1 MTGGAT
7 AWHYRRQ
14 PVGKIITVILEVLK
28 YSILI
33 YSFTK
38 AREQGSM
45 MWCTHL
51 QRSYCSLP
59 SPRMHWARC
68 VRYGSACELL
78 LRMGTKLWSSSLNSF
93 SNFLHERK
101 QTLIT
106 DAIEGDVQNKNFLKS
121 AVLHTWWNHILWYSL
136 LQVLIA
142 GSYS

>member
-45 MWCTHL
+45 M
-51 QRSYCSLP
+51 
-59 SPRMHWARC
+59 
-68 VRYGSACELL
+68 
-78 LRMGTKLWSSSLNSF
+78 
-93 SNFLHERK
+93 
-101 QTLIT
+101 
-106 DAIEGDVQNKNFLKS
+106 
-121 AVLHTWWNHILWYSL
+121 
-136 LQVLIA
+136 
-142 GSYS
+142 